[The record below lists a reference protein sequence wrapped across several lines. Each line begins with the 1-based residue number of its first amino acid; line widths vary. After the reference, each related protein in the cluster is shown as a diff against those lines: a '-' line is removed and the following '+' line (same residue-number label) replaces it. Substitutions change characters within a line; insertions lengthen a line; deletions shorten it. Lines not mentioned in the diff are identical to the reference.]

1 MRAANTKAKNY
12 YQLAFVEEDM
22 VEEEKVKLD
31 DVLEVQ
37 EKTTGETAAS
47 ERVKSGKDEGRRR
60 NLVDLLLKQ
69 ENVTDI

>member
-1 MRAANTKAKNY
+1 MRAANTKAKMY

-22 VEEEKVKLD
+22 AAEEKGKQD

-37 EKTTGETAAS
+37 DKTTGETAAS

-60 NLVDLLLKQ
+60 NLVDILMKQ

>member
-12 YQLAFVEEDM
+12 YQLAFVEEEIL
-22 VEEEKVKLD
+22 EEEKNKLD
-31 DVLEVQ
+31 DVS
-37 EKTTGETAAS
+37 EKTTGKTTAS

-60 NLVDLLLKQ
+60 NLVGLLLNQ